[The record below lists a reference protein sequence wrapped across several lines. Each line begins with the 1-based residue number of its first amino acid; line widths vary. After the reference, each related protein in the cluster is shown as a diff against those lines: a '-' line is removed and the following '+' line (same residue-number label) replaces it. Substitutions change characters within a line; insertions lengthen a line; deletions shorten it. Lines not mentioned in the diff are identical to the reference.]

1 MKGRILFTLGII
13 IALISAAKLP
23 APDAAWSDLLPLYL
37 LGILLAGSGLWWWR
51 QSTLSTEFG
60 DSSLSNSKTDNPLL
74 TLLPQLYHSSQ
85 ALEQQLPKLDG
96 PAIVKRVEE
105 LLNTFILPIVAGR
118 QEVIYLLGRQQGVK
132 VLLALAE
139 GERLLNRMWSAT
151 NDGYLGEVY
160 ATCPKVVAA
169 FEEAYQ
175 LSRK

>member
-1 MKGRILFTLGII
+1 MKGLILFTIGII
-13 IALISAAKLP
+13 IALIGAAKLP
-23 APDAAWSDLLPLYL
+23 APNATWSDLLPLYL
-37 LGILLAGSGLWWWR
+37 LGIFMAGSGLWWWR
-51 QSTLSTEFG
+51 QSALSTKFG
-60 DSSLSNSKTDNPLL
+60 DSSLPISKADNPLL
-74 TLLPQLYHSSQ
+74 TLLPQLYDSSQ
-85 ALEQQLPKLDG
+85 ALEKQLPKLDG

-118 QEVIYLLGRQQGVK
+118 QEVIYILGRQQGVK

-151 NDGYLGEVY
+151 NDGYLDEVY
-160 ATCPKVVAA
+160 ATCPKAVTA